1 MSIMKLVEL
10 TTFKKQHES
19 NFVDWNKSAIKADGV
34 WYKLK
39 NINVGG
45 KNYPYVSI
53 PDIELPKPKPLI
65 LSKDI
70 MDKVK
75 EVNKKEIKPKLK
87 RISYIIDNDEY
98 FVTGIGKKSIQ
109 AIKNDSTKEKYYWYN
124 TREGKKLLNHIY
136 GKIGQATL

>member
-1 MSIMKLVEL
+1 MIKFLLNLKILEIKKCNKPNENEL
-10 TTFKKQHES
+10 
-19 NFVDWNKSAIKADGV
+19 
-34 WYKLK
+34 
-39 NINVGG
+39 
-45 KNYPYVSI
+45 YVSI

-70 MDKVK
+70 MDKIK
-75 EVNKKEIKPKLK
+75 EINKKEIKPKLK

-124 TREGKKLLNHIY
+124 TKEGKKLLNHIY